1 IGNVTRGP
9 TTNDATAYS
18 SNEVVNAIRKAE
30 TTAGRMSGNVIER
43 KVRRRLAPR
52 SNAASS
58 SETSTWSSRGT
69 RTRIV
74 YGRLIT
80 TCPITTVRIERGT
93 PSWWKSRSSEIPKT
107 TYGITSGLR
116 RSAETAALPR
126 KRRRVSPIAASTPR
140 TTAPVLES
148 AAMIALVSSAPLR
161 SELVRNSWYQWKVK
175 PLSGNDGTAESL
187 NEKISR
193 ITIGAYRKTTTAAK
207 KARSSRAP
215 FFESATSISPPP
227 PAGAGGTARRRQ

>member
-18 SNEVVNAIRKAE
+18 SNDVVNAIRKAE
-30 TTAGRMSGNVIER
+30 TTAGRISGNVIER

-74 YGRLIT
+74 YGRLMT

-93 PSWWKSRSSEIPKT
+93 PSWWKRRSSEIPKT

-116 RSAETAALPR
+116 RSAETAARPP
-126 KRRRVSPIAASTPR
+126 KRRRVSAIEESTPS
-140 TTAPVLES
+140 TTAPALES
-148 AAMIALVSSAPLR
+148 AAMIALVSRAPRR
-161 SELVRNSWYQWKVK
+161 SEFVRNWWYQCRVN
-175 PLSGNDGTAESL
+175 PLSGNVGTAESL

-193 ITIGAYRKTTTAAK
+193 ITIGAYRKTTTRAK
-207 KARSSRAP
+207 KARRRSAP
-215 FFESATSISPPP
+215 LRESATSISLPP
-227 PAGAGGTARRRQ
+227 PAGAEGTGRRRR

>member
-18 SNEVVNAIRKAE
+18 SNEVVNAIRKAD
-30 TTAGRMSGNVIER
+30 TTAGRISGNVIER

-58 SETSTWSSRGT
+58 SETSIWSSRGT

-93 PSWWKSRSSEIPKT
+93 PSWWKRRSSEIPKT

-116 RSAETAALPR
+116 RSAETAARTR
-126 KRRRVSPIAASTPR
+126 KRRRVKAIEASTPR
-140 TTAPVLES
+140 TTAPALES
-148 AAMIALVSSAPLR
+148 AAMIALVSKAPLR
-161 SELVRNSWYQWKVK
+161 SELTRNSWYQCNVK
-175 PLSGNDGTAESL
+175 PESGNEGTAESL
-187 NEKISR
+187 NEKISK
-193 ITIGAYRKTTTAAK
+193 ITIGAYRNATTRRKNT
-207 KARSSRAP
+207 RSSRAP
-215 FFESATSISPPP
+215 FFESATSISRPR
-227 PAGAGGTARRRQ
+227 PAEVGGSARRRR